1 MSLYLGKKLKEKRAK
16 HQRRKIKSNTKI
28 KSHYPEARL
37 IINRSNKFIQAQ
49 VVDQTGKII
58 AMVSDKNT
66 QWGTKSENAK
76 KAGIALATN
85 LKKAKIEKVSFDRN
99 WFLYHGR
106 IAAFADWVREGG
118 IEI

>member
-16 HQRRKIKSNTKI
+16 HQRRKIKTNTKI

-37 IINRSNKFIQAQ
+37 IINRSNKYIQAQ
-49 VVDQTGKII
+49 VIDQTGKVI
-58 AMVSDKNT
+58 AMVSDKST

-76 KAGIALATN
+76 NAGILLSKD

-99 WFLYHGR
+99 GFLYHGR
-106 IAAFADWVREGG
+106 IAAFADWLRESG